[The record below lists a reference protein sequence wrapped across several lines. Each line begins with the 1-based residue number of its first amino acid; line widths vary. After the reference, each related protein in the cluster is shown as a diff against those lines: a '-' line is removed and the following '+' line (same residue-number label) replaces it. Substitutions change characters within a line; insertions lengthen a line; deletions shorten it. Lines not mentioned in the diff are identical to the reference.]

1 MSLAMPTLIVS
12 PSSLAARRALA
23 PSPTPGGHLRAV
35 SGCGL
40 SAGSGC
46 PCVRP
51 CAEVDQNIP
60 LMREGESVRFRRG
73 EVLWRQGEPASSLI
87 SVCTGA
93 VKLSRRWPD
102 GREMILDLVFRG
114 QLMGEAA
121 AVPGAVHAATAV
133 ALTAG
138 RALRVDEAELRRMLR
153 EQPALS
159 PTLLS
164 LAVARQA
171 AFTRRLDEL
180 NHGAV
185 ESRLARVLLRV
196 GDEVGLKDSR
206 GTFVP
211 VHLSRG
217 DLADLVGCR
226 VETTIRIMTRWQRE
240 GVVET
245 QREGLVLRDRAAL
258 EAAGQEQGEAAAV

>member
-1 MSLAMPTLIVS
+1 MTLAMPTLIVS
-12 PSSLAARRALA
+12 PSPLSARRAPAQAPA
-23 PSPTPGGHLRAV
+23 PSGHLRAV
-35 SGCGL
+35 GGCGL
-40 SAGSGC
+40 SSGSGC
-46 PCVRP
+46 PCARP
-51 CAEVDQNIP
+51 CAEVDQNAP
-60 LMREGESVRFRRG
+60 LMRDGEGLRFRRG
-73 EVLWRQGEPASSLI
+73 EVLWRQGEPASALF

-93 VKLSRRWPD
+93 VKLTRRWPD

-121 AVPGAVHAATAV
+121 AVPGAVHATTAV

-138 RALRVDEAELRRMLR
+138 RAVRVEEPELRRMLR

-159 PTLLS
+159 TTLLG

-206 GTFVP
+206 GVFVP

-258 EAAGQEQGEAAAV
+258 EAAGQEPAEEAAG

>member
-12 PSSLAARRALA
+12 PAPSAARRPA
-23 PSPTPGGHLRAV
+23 PTTGAHSHLRAV
-35 SGCGL
+35 SGCG
-40 SAGSGC
+40 SAPGAGC
-46 PCVRP
+46 PCARP
-51 CAEVDQNIP
+51 CGEVDRNAP
-60 LMREGESVRFRRG
+60 LVNDGEAVRFRRG
-73 EVLWRQGEPASSLI
+73 EVLWRQGDPASALF

-93 VKLSRRWPD
+93 VKLTRRWPD

-121 AVPGAVHAATAV
+121 AVPGALHATTAV

-138 RALRVDEAELRRMLR
+138 RAMRVEDNELRRLLR
-153 EQPALS
+153 ERPELTPS
-159 PTLLS
+159 LLS
-164 LAVARQA
+164 LAVERQA

-206 GTFVP
+206 GVFVP

-245 QREGLVLRDRAAL
+245 QREGLVLRDRATL
-258 EAAGQEQGEAAAV
+258 EAAGHEPAQQDAV